1 MATGKKSFI
10 LYCDQKGLWDKLD
23 NEQAGKLIKHILSY
37 VNDDNP
43 EEPDFVTGLA
53 FEPIKQQLKRDLK
66 KWEKQHEQRVKAGKA
81 SAEKRKRNPTT
92 VDERSVSSTV
102 NGNVNV
108 NASVSVNAN
117 EKNIKAT
124 PKNKL
129 VLWIEQNAPRVQKL
143 KEPITN
149 EQAEKIKLEFQQ
161 DVIIEVFTAMHNHKD
176 INKKISANLTFRNW
190 ASRRDTKPTEKFIPE
205 PPKL

>member
-108 NASVSVNAN
+108 NDTVNDILL
-117 EKNIKAT
+117 EKETKELFNTWIDYRKEIKKPVKADST
-124 PKNKL
+124 KISLAKKIQEEGFEKSKL
-129 VLWIEQNAPRVQKL
+129 VIEASIQNGYQGLFWDK
-143 KEPITN
+143 
-149 EQAEKIKLEFQQ
+149 
-161 DVIIEVFTAMHNHKD
+161 
-176 INKKISANLTFRNW
+176 
-190 ASRRDTKPTEKFIPE
+190 TKPSTDNTGHIDYDKVTYP
-205 PPKL
+205 